1 MVKKL
6 KVAVVQLFGCQL
18 LFNII
23 KEEDVTLRSS
33 DT

>member
-6 KVAVVQLFGCQL
+6 QVAVVQLSGCQL

-23 KEEDVTLRSS
+23 KEEDATLRGS